1 MLFRRCEETF
11 QWLSRSKHLYRHMNE
26 ARFMFIMLRMMHHR
40 NVYISSL
47 PIKQPEQSEQCSE
60 CEVPMDVV

>member
-11 QWLSRSKHLYRHMNE
+11 QWLARSKHLYRHMNE

-40 NVYISSL
+40 NVYLSSL
-47 PIKQPEQSEQCSE
+47 PVKDLCEECSDD
-60 CEVPMDVV
+60 PMGMV